1 ARIVDEHAAFHFR
14 ALFAM
19 RQTGSVAVWKAPYG
33 QSGKEA
39 EKPIG
44 KILARTAFRKLLYR
58 CFGRSS
64 LSGSISFDRD
74 VAVNIV

>member
-1 ARIVDEHAAFHFR
+1 MNMQRFIFR

-19 RQTGSVAVWKAPYG
+19 RQSGSVAVWKAPYG

-44 KILARTAFRKLLYR
+44 KILERTAFTKT
-58 CFGRSS
+58 S
-64 LSGSISFDRD
+64 LAMLRPI
-74 VAVNIV
+74 